1 MADAMAASRDACHQ
15 RLATIFPAGAL
26 VWIEAEEYDADGM
39 FWRVTLLSRNTSG
52 HWERQRYRYDI
63 PTEVVFFM
71 GSTPISDE
79 EAARIRHT
87 ALRLPTGRT
96 LQARAV

>member
-26 VWIEAEEYDADGM
+26 VWIEAEEYDSAGM
-39 FWRVTLLSRNTSG
+39 FWRVTLLYRNPSG
-52 HWERQRYRYDI
+52 QWERLRYRYDI

-79 EAARIRHT
+79 EAARIRRT
-87 ALRLPTGRT
+87 APRLPTSRA
-96 LQARAV
+96 LLARSV